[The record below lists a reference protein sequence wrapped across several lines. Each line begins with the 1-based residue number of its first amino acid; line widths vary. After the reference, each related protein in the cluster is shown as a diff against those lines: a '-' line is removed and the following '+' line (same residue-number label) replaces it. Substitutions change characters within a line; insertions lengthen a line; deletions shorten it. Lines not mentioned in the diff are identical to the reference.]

1 MPNQLEPSRPKAAIR
16 YLSVALLALAVFGWV
31 MSTVSAYEWR
41 WTTDQGSQLI
51 GAIGAYRGSV
61 RAEMCFKGEIDD
73 VWLHTTLLF
82 VGMPNRIQFVLGD
95 AEIRWSNRI
104 VKIVCPFIVIISA
117 VLPIALIACGFRFGL
132 RSCLIFLA
140 IIALQLAYFSR

>member
-1 MPNQLEPSRPKAAIR
+1 MPSPSEPLRPTATIR
-16 YLSVALLALAVFGWV
+16 YLSVALLALAVFGWL
-31 MSTVSAYEWR
+31 MSTVSAYGLR

-51 GAIGAYRGSV
+51 GAIGASRGSV
-61 RAEMCFKGEIDD
+61 RAEMSFKGEIDD

-82 VGMPNRIQFVLGD
+82 VGMPKRIQFVLGD

-104 VKIVCPFIVIISA
+104 IKIVCPFILIISA
-117 VLPIALIACGFRFGL
+117 MLPITLIAYGFRFGL
-132 RSCLIFLA
+132 RSCLIFIS